1 MRLDKDGNLVLP
13 DFSGNNF
20 FQSIG
25 NISSDGLAGIV
36 VPNFDS
42 GDLLYITGSARNL
55 FGKAA
60 QEIMPRIDRLTVIAI
75 TGYCV
80 SKAVLDLDTSC
91 PTLSPYDPPIRPLAT
106 ELSNIQPQ
114 EDIPVIVENVVRT
127 SQATSTF
134 TFSLPQHMT
143 VSAKP
148 GQHAI
153 LDFSSERPPW
163 QHMNGKLMTIE
174 VDSNRRLQPTTA
186 Q

>member
-1 MRLDKDGNLVLP
+1 MP

-36 VPNFDS
+36 VPNFNS
-42 GDLLYITGSARNL
+42 GDLLYITGTARNL

-60 QEIMPRIDRLTVIAI
+60 QEMMPRIDRLTVITI

-80 SKAVLDLDTSC
+80 SKAVLDLHTSG
-91 PTLSPYDPPIRPLAT
+91 PALSPYDPPIRPLAT
-106 ELSNIQPQ
+106 ELSNTQVQ
-114 EDIPVIVENVVRT
+114 EDIPVLIEKVVRT
-127 SQATSTF
+127 SKATSTF

-143 VSAKP
+143 VSAIP

-153 LDFSSERPPW
+153 LDFSTEKPPW
-163 QHMNGKLMTIE
+163 QHMNGNLLTIE
-174 VDSNRRLQPTTA
+174 VDSNRRLQTTTA